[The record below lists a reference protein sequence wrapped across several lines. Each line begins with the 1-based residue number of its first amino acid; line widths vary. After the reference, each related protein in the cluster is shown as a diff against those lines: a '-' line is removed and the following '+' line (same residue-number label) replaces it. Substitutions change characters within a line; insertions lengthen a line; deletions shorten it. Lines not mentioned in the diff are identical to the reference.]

1 MERLL
6 RIGHRATI
14 VLLFA
19 VLFFYG
25 LSQARLVLYPL
36 VLGVLFSYL
45 LYPVA
50 SGLESRGVPRIVA
63 NLASIL
69 LGLVVIGG
77 VAYLVFYQ
85 LNLLLENLPE
95 LKEQARKNLDEIG
108 QALASTFQVSESK
121 FDSWVDDQAK
131 NATGSGSALM
141 NTIFPMTTS
150 TLMALGLLPVYV
162 FLFLFYRNK
171 FEQFIYMV
179 VPVEKHQRAR
189 SLIEAVSKV
198 TKKYMGGVFLVVL
211 ILCFLNSIGLL
222 LIGLKF
228 AVLFGVLSAICN
240 FIPYF
245 GTLIGAVF
253 PLAMAVFTGDSASQ
267 AVHVLLLFV
276 AIQFIEN
283 NILTP
288 NITGGSVQINP
299 LVTIIT
305 LIVGGMVWGVPG
317 MFVVVPIMGAIKIA
331 CEHHEATKPIAYLLG
346 TEGSEKHAISKGK
359 IKKFFG
365 QLFSK

>member
-1 MERLL
+1 MERLF

-14 VLLFA
+14 VLLFT

-25 LSQARLVLYPL
+25 LSQARLILYPL

-45 LYPVA
+45 LYPIA
-50 SGLESRGVPRIVA
+50 SGLEYRGVPRIIA

-69 LGLVVIGG
+69 LGLLIIGG
-77 VAYLVFYQ
+77 VAYLIFYQ
-85 LNLLLENLPE
+85 LNLLLADLPA
-95 LKEQARKNLDEIG
+95 LKEQARKNLDEMG
-108 QALASTFQVSESK
+108 ASLASTFQVSESK

-131 NATGSGSALM
+131 NATGSESALM
-141 NTIFPMTTS
+141 DKIFPITTS

-171 FEQFIYMV
+171 LEQFILMV
-179 VPVEKHQRAR
+179 VRREKHQSAR
-189 SLIEAVSKV
+189 SLMEAVSKV
-198 TKKYMGGVFLVVL
+198 TKRYMGGVFLVVL

-228 AVLFGVLSAICN
+228 AVLFGVVSAICN

-245 GTLIGAVF
+245 GTLIGALF
-253 PLAMAVFTGDSASQ
+253 PLAMAIFTGDSPSQ
-267 AVHVLLLFV
+267 AANVLLFFV

-288 NITGGSVQINP
+288 KITGGSVQINP
-299 LVTIIT
+299 LVTIIS

-317 MFVVVPIMGAIKIA
+317 MFVVVPIMGALKIA
-331 CEHHEATKPIAYLLG
+331 FEYNETTKPIAYLLG
-346 TEGSEKHAISKGK
+346 TQGAEKHALNGGK
-359 IKKFFG
+359 IKRFFRRR
-365 QLFSK
+365 LSR